1 MPDSLTLRVRLR
13 DCSGLGAVQHH
24 AARYFLRAVRP
35 SARAREG
42 IPLPNLHVSYSSPPS
57 ISFRAGLSIL
67 RGASPADV
75 PEWMHFDMRLNAH
88 VAAGARYPDLR
99 AWATARGIAPLA
111 ESPNAFDAPL
121 LDLRIPREA
130 QQEGVARWLA
140 AGQRGTVVLP
150 TGAGKTL
157 VALLAIR
164 HTGRNACVI
173 VPTRALVSQWFTQL
187 ADAFGAEHVGAFY
200 GDEKEVRALTV
211 TTYHSAFALIERHGA
226 RFPLI
231 ICDEVHHLSDTADGD
246 ARTRIDALRI
256 APAPHRLGLTATYP
270 DGNDGSL
277 LRTLGPVVYRRTIGE
292 MTDAELARFAIER
305 RYVDLSPGERARYD
319 VATDRFESYAQQ
331 SNWRSASDTPDVAW
345 KRFVASARRTPA
357 ARRALQAFREQE
369 RVVRMAAAK
378 LDEAAHVLR
387 MFPNEQS
394 ILFCGG
400 TDIAMEVSRRFA
412 IPLIS
417 ASTPASERHAIL
429 AAMREGTL
437 RSVASVKV
445 LDEGWDVPNAKLG
458 IVLGDSTRGGA
469 RQHTQRLGRLLRRQG
484 DQVASLFEIV
494 AAGTWE
500 FFASQKRGAGV
511 RKVAEGQLG
520 FGW

>member
-1 MPDSLTLRVRLR
+1 MYLVWVCPASRPSITFR
-13 DCSGLGAVQHH
+13 SGLAV
-24 AARYFLRAVRP
+24 
-35 SARAREG
+35 
-42 IPLPNLHVSYSSPPS
+42 LHGV
-57 ISFRAGLSIL
+57 A
-67 RGASPADV
+67 PADA
-75 PEWMHFDMRLNAH
+75 PSWMQYDVRLNAM
-88 VAAGARYPDLR
+88 VAAGARYPELR
-99 AWATARGIAPLA
+99 AWAVTQGIEALA
-111 ESPNAFDAPL
+111 DSAHSFDAPL
-121 LDLRIPREA
+121 LDLRAPREA
-130 QQEGVARWLA
+130 QQEGVRRWMA

-164 HTGRNACVI
+164 ETGLNACVI

-200 GDEKEVRALTV
+200 GDEKEVRSLTV
-211 TTYHSAFALIERHGA
+211 TTYHSAFALLERHGA
-226 RFPLI
+226 QFPLI
-231 ICDEVHHLSDTADGD
+231 ICDEVHHLADTADGD
-246 ARTRIDALRI
+246 ARARIDALRI

-270 DGNDGSL
+270 DGQDATL
-277 LRTLGPVVYRRTIGE
+277 VHALGPVVYRRFIGE
-292 MTDAELARFAIER
+292 MTDAELARFALER
-305 RYVDLSPGERARYD
+305 RYVELTPAERARYD
-319 VATDRFESYAQQ
+319 TATDRFESYAMQ
-331 SNWRSASDTPDVAW
+331 SGWRTASDEVDVAW

-357 ARRALQAFREQE
+357 ARRALQAFRERE
-369 RVVRMAAAK
+369 RVVRMAEAK
-378 LDEAAHVLR
+378 HDEAARILR

-394 ILFCGG
+394 VLFCGG
-400 TDIAMEVSRRFA
+400 TDVAMEVSRRLA

-429 AAMREGTL
+429 AAMRDGTL
-437 RSVASVKV
+437 RAVASVKV

-469 RQHTQRLGRLLRRQG
+469 RQHTQRLGRLLRKQG
-484 DQVASLFEIV
+484 DQVASLFEVV

-520 FGW
+520 FGL